1 MWLDLQKPST
11 YAHNY
16 KAQFSLP
23 IDGFINKL
31 TNHHWHTTKSSQV
44 CFYWDYFWAML
55 DVQ

>member
-1 MWLDLQKPST
+1 MWLDLWKLST
-11 YAHNY
+11 YAHNE

-31 TNHHWHTTKSSQV
+31 TNHDWHTTKSSQV
-44 CFYWDYFWAML
+44 CFYWDHFWTMS